1 MWFRRKRGDMIQV
14 YKIIN
19 KMYDIDSRSLIRFK
33 ETTHNIRGHKHK
45 IEKKNKKIIK

>member
-1 MWFRRKRGDMIQV
+1 MIQV

-19 KMYDIDSRSLIRFK
+19 QMYDIDSSSLIRFK

-45 IEKKNKKIIK
+45 IEKSHVKTDLRKLI